1 MYCWGKA
8 QEGALGVGG
17 IEDLHVTTPKWNNY
31 IGHQNVKSV
40 GKYMCIVLFKSHF
53 VAVVQPHTPPKPKM

>member
-17 IEDLHVTTPKWNNY
+17 IEDLRVITPKWNNY
-31 IGHQNVKSV
+31 IGHQNVKSI
-40 GKYMCIVLFKSHF
+40 GKYCIIQITFCSRS
-53 VAVVQPHTPPKPKM
+53 PTTHTT